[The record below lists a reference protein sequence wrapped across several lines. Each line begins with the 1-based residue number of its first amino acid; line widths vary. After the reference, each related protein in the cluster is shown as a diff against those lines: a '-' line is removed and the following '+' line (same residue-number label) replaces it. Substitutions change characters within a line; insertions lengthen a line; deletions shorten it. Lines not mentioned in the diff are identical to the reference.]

1 MDTLA
6 LVSVGGSTQKV
17 YCSQWKTWCRLRA
30 LEGKGPLLVKGDGVD
45 AAVTGLTKFM
55 ALRCFTFK
63 NQSQTVRGY
72 LAAIKYFH
80 KVFGGW
86 ELPTSHCMVTTVRKG
101 IVRAHGESEVR
112 PQVRR
117 PLSWDLLTEGRR
129 SVAEVET
136 EGG

>member
-1 MDTLA
+1 M
-6 LVSVGGSTQKV
+6 
-17 YCSQWKTWCRLRA
+17 
-30 LEGKGPLLVKGDGVD
+30 
-45 AAVTGLTKFM
+45 
-55 ALRCFTFK
+55 
-63 NQSQTVRGY
+63 
-72 LAAIKYFH
+72 
-80 KVFGGW
+80 
-86 ELPTSHCMVTTVRKG
+86 PTSHCMVTTVRKG

>member
-1 MDTLA
+1 MVTEVGKGIVRA
-6 LVSVGGSTQKV
+6 HGGSH
-17 YCSQWKTWCRLRA
+17 
-30 LEGKGPLLVKGDGVD
+30 
-45 AAVTGLTKFM
+45 F
-55 ALRCFTFK
+55 
-63 NQSQTVRGY
+63 N
-72 LAAIKYFH
+72 
-80 KVFGGW
+80 
-86 ELPTSHCMVTTVRKG
+86 CMVTEVGKG